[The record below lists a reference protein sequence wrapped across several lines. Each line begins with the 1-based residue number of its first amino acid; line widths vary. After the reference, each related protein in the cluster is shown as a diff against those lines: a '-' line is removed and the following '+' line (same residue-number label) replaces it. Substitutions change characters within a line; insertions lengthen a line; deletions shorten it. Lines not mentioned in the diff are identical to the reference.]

1 MYHAWLVRIIILL
14 TLARMV
20 VLLLTTLVKPG
31 NPVNRQRP
39 QSLQQ
44 RSCCSIYRTFD
55 RWATADSSFGDA
67 FSIQGFQPICPTSD
81 FLYQFAKSASSYII
95 GENGMSEFG
104 PLIASVLLRIRL
116 EFCVFESFYQEA
128 VLPFVRAHGF
138 GWVLPL
144 HETAE
149 ALIAGVIF
157 ALAANFVLLGST
169 KMFAVLVLY
178 ADLLVGSV
186 LRAVAWVLRSLPAK
200 AIKRAGSAAAA
211 LAALLGAVR
220 GLVEGVDTFVGR
232 YLVVGTTVY
241 VLFRIAHFKLFN
253 DLFP

>member
-1 MYHAWLVRIIILL
+1 MYHTWLARIFIVL
-14 TLARMV
+14 TLARV
-20 VLLLTTLVKPG
+20 VELLLTTTIKRG
-31 NPVNRQRP
+31 IAVNRQR
-39 QSLQQ
+39 QYNLQH

-55 RWATADSSFGDA
+55 RLATADSSIGDA

-81 FLYQFAKSASSYII
+81 VLYQFAKSTSSYII
-95 GENGMSEFG
+95 GDNGMSEFG
-104 PLIASVLLRIRL
+104 PLIASVLLRMRL

-128 VLPFVRAHGF
+128 VLPFVRTHGF

-169 KMFAVLVLY
+169 KIFAVMVLY
-178 ADLLVGSV
+178 ADLLVGSL
-186 LRAVAWVLRSLPAK
+186 LRAAAWVLRLLPAK
-200 AIKRAGSAAAA
+200 EIKEAGSAAAA